1 MADEIRKIVLI
12 IDDDPDVREI
22 TAISL
27 EREGLNVLFAEDGE
41 EGLETARKEG
51 PDLIILDVLMPKKD
65 GLSTYEDLLKE
76 EKLASI
82 PVVMLTSV
90 SDKVGFGF
98 SADTMKE
105 HFGKKPAGYLEKP
118 VDPEK
123 LVTTVKNILG
133 IWG

>member
-1 MADEIRKIVLI
+1 MTEEIGKRVLI

-22 TAISL
+22 VGISL
-27 EREGLNVLFAEDGE
+27 QQRGIPVLVAEDGE
-41 EGLETARKEG
+41 EGLETARSEK

-65 GLSTYEDLLKE
+65 GLSVFEDLLKE
-76 EKLASI
+76 ENLAVI

-105 HFGKKPAGYLEKP
+105 HFGKKPAAYLEKP

-123 LVTTVKNILG
+123 LVRTVQNLLG
-133 IWG
+133 IWE